1 MLQTYSLALAVENL
15 LPLALLAFALFS
27 VARILKRKSEVV
39 GELSTV
45 GCFLIVLG
53 NLLNAAGKFLNA
65 ASGGEST
72 WLKHSLLFLSAP
84 GFVCL
89 AWALWRGLQ
98 QDVKELTAGKVW
110 LFPLFFDAGLLALT
124 AAVKM
129 VKGGQA
135 WLHLLLTVTTV
146 ASIGVFLQ
154 LANQALRRQSQ
165 WTAILFVLSLGMS
178 LALTLRGSDNT
189 AVGEWA
195 QQISNTISYAV
206 FAFATSKLAR
216 LEAGRD

>member
-1 MLQTYSLALAVENL
+1 MLEPYSLALAIENL
-15 LPLALLAFALFS
+15 LPLTLLTVALFW
-27 VARILKRKSEVV
+27 VARMLNRKNEVV
-39 GELSTV
+39 GELSSV

-53 NLLNAAGKFLNA
+53 NLMNAAGKFLNA
-65 ASGGEST
+65 INGSEST

-84 GFVCL
+84 GFVFL

-98 QDVKELTAGKVW
+98 LDAAELTAGKVW
-110 LFPLFFDAGLLALT
+110 LFPLFFDGGLLALT

-135 WLHLLLTVTTV
+135 WLNLLLTVATV
-146 ASIGVFLQ
+146 ASIAAFLQ
-154 LANQALRRQSQ
+154 LANLALRRQSQ

-178 LALTLRGSDNT
+178 LALTLRGTDNT

-195 QQISNTISYAV
+195 KQISNTISYAI
-206 FAFATSKLAR
+206 FAVAAARLAR
-216 LEAGRD
+216 METIRR

>member
-1 MLQTYSLALAVENL
+1 MLEKYSLALAIENL
-15 LPLALLAFALFS
+15 LPLALLTFALLM
-27 VARILKRKSEVV
+27 VARMLKRKNEVV
-39 GELSTV
+39 GELGTV
-45 GCFLIVLG
+45 GCFLIILG
-53 NLLNAAGKFLNA
+53 NLLNAIGKFLNA
-65 ASGGEST
+65 TSGSEST
-72 WLKHSLLFLSAP
+72 WLNHSLLFLSAP

-89 AWALWRGLQ
+89 AWALWRGIQ
-98 QDVKELTAGKVW
+98 PDVTDLTAGKVW

-135 WLHLLLTVTTV
+135 WLNLLLTVATI
-146 ASIGVFLQ
+146 ASIAVFLQ
-154 LANQALRRQSQ
+154 LANLALRRQNQ

-195 QQISNTISYAV
+195 KQISNTISYAI
-206 FAFATSKLAR
+206 FAVAAAKLAGIAANR
-216 LEAGRD
+216 G